1 MNFFKYPIPILG
13 PAGMFQSQYKPT
25 LGTHPKHRN
34 THLDLEIETSV
45 AGPQAN
51 KGIPSGPIL
60 KTPILSSTERERRR
74 KHCSFEL

>member
-1 MNFFKYPIPILG
+1 
-13 PAGMFQSQYKPT
+13 
-25 LGTHPKHRN
+25 
-34 THLDLEIETSV
+34 LDLEIETSV